1 MGATGNHLCFDL
13 VEESQKRNPGASI
26 CAPEGVGGFK
36 DAAILQ
42 DYHVLP
48 QFRNAMAK
56 FMGKVRGDRVR
67 FDPDRIV
74 MVGGAAG
81 AHEIIGFCLVDPDE
95 ALLVPT
101 SYYPGYYHYLSRR
114 VGVKLVPIECDSAN
128 NFKLRMEDLE
138 AAYEMAKQNNI
149 QVKGLL
155 LTNPSNPSG
164 TILDGDT
171 LRSIAAFTNENNIH
185 LICDDVY
192 SAGKPDYVSIAEI
205 VDEDRKSGGSNS
217 LNLDLIHIV
226 HSLSKDMGFTGLQAG
241 IIYSYSD
248 VLVNCARKFSF
259 FGLVPAQAQHV
270 IGSVLSDE
278 ELMVELFLGA
288 KTGIPAEKRRSG
300 GRNVKRFF
308 SLLVSDKNDGTVL
321 FKSCLVSRY

>member
-26 CAPEGVGGFK
+26 CAAEGVVGFK

-56 FMGKVRGDRVR
+56 FMGKVRGDRVS

-74 MVGGAAG
+74 MVRGAAG
-81 AHEIIGFCLVDPDE
+81 AHETIGFCLVDPGE

-101 SYYPGYYHYLSRR
+101 PYYPGYDHYFSRR
-114 VGVKLVPIECDSAN
+114 VGVELVPIECDSAN

-149 QVKGLL
+149 RVKGLL

-164 TILDGDT
+164 TILGGDT
-171 LRSIAAFTNENNIH
+171 LRSVEIDDAEGNEHKRQGI
-185 LICDDVY
+185 LRGI
-192 SAGKPDYVSIAEI
+192 
-205 VDEDRKSGGSNS
+205 
-217 LNLDLIHIV
+217 LD
-226 HSLSKDMGFTGLQAG
+226 
-241 IIYSYSD
+241 
-248 VLVNCARKFSF
+248 
-259 FGLVPAQAQHV
+259 
-270 IGSVLSDE
+270 
-278 ELMVELFLGA
+278 
-288 KTGIPAEKRRSG
+288 
-300 GRNVKRFF
+300 
-308 SLLVSDKNDGTVL
+308 
-321 FKSCLVSRY
+321 